1 MIGQAILRRQ
11 AECLAD
17 QIPGEEGSITLFL
30 ILAITSQSPHGRDLW
45 EKFLAVGKKLNNLH
59 GINWVFAFVFMV
71 GNSLARPQTHPQKR
85 LVVFWQPS
93 IRLDSIEDGS
103 LFSIRNIDK

>member
-1 MIGQAILRRQ
+1 MPGGPNPRRRGEHHALSHIGNNV
-11 AECLAD
+11 AESTWSGSLGK
-17 QIPGEEGSITLFL
+17 IPGN
-30 ILAITSQSPHGRDLW
+30 
-45 EKFLAVGKKLNNLH
+45 GKKLNNLH
-59 GINWVFAFVFMV
+59 GKNWVFAFVFMV